1 MKTKRAKTRK
11 ETSPTIEEKLEQF
24 VIHEER
30 LKVKSIAYDAHLSL
44 SGLLDSLSF
53 ATLLM
58 FVHKEFSVFINFQET
73 SIDEIDTIQKLADF
87 IRKQQARK
95 RKK

>member
-1 MKTKRAKTRK
+1 MRSTKPQPKKDEA
-11 ETSPTIEEKLEQF
+11 PTIEQKIERH
-24 VIHEER
+24 IIYEER
-30 LKVKSIAYDAHLSL
+30 LKTKSIPHDAHLSL

-58 FVHKEFSVFINFQET
+58 FVHKEFGVFINFQDT
-73 SIDEIDTIQKLADF
+73 SIDEIDTIQKLGGF